1 MMDAGNGLRSISTDM
16 LKSLLRRVHRGDLP
30 CPFQKS
36 TLMSMGL
43 NEAADHG
50 SVLCG
55 LDERAV
61 RAVLVCVLAERI
73 RPPHM

>member
-1 MMDAGNGLRSISTDM
+1 MIDAGRGLKDLSTDT
-16 LKSLLRRVHRGDLP
+16 LKTLLRLVHTGKLP

-43 NEAADHG
+43 NDAADHG
-50 SVLCG
+50 GVLCS

-73 RPPHM
+73 RRP